1 MANNCITI
9 FNRQQH
15 LKNWQ
20 PLPELKLHLKNIRYY
35 NQKIYNHC
43 KNEGGRLSPY
53 YLMEL
58 EANNPTIDATYIK
71 YIAIQHIKNLIQ
83 YINSKNIKLND
94 IEGNIRQILD
104 EIIKGDVSESY
115 YTNTMDIYDSING
128 NSMDELDLYG
138 IVNQA
143 IRLDNK
149 RLLYYIIFRESEDLT
164 DRIYELIG
172 E

>member
-1 MANNCITI
+1 MANNGIFT

-20 PLPELKLHLKNIRYY
+20 PLPALQLSHVEAEYYKLKIDKQYE
-35 NQKIYNHC
+35 
-43 KNEGGRLSPY
+43 EGKRIPPSFLI
-53 YLMEL
+53 EL
-58 EANNPTIDATYIK
+58 ESQKQPIDKTYIK
-71 YIAIQHIKNLIQ
+71 YIALHHIDNLIQ
-83 YINSKNIKLND
+83 YITSKNIKLND
-94 IEGNIRQILD
+94 IEYNIKQILD
-104 EIIKGDVSESY
+104 EIVKGDVDEDY

-128 NSMDELDLYG
+128 NIMGELDLYG

-149 RLLYYIIFRESEDLT
+149 RLLYYLIFKESEDLR
-164 DRIYELIG
+164 DRIYEIIR